1 MFEADQPDSVLA
13 LANGIWLAVTFPIDP
28 EMSAVMLGHLVEES
42 PTGSETAAV
51 AAAAAH
57 YIAGLRGQGKAG
69 EDLQMFTGH
78 QLATVAR
85 YSSQVSSQEEFEAW
99 MVGRALDRPEEFLP
113 RLGQALDALV
123 GDRWWVDRDAL
134 RARLPVN

>member
-1 MFEADQPDSVLA
+1 MVFTFERILSSDAPI
-13 LANGIWLAVTFPIDP
+13 GINSWIAGTI
-28 EMSAVMLGHLVEES
+28 
-42 PTGSETAAV
+42 AAV
-51 AAAAAH
+51 DAADAH